1 MPAEGLPW
9 LPGPELL
16 TVEEILTVAEV
27 CVAHGVEK
35 IRLTGGE
42 PLLRRELL
50 EIISGLAKLSPRPE
64 ISLTSNGLGL
74 EKMASSLRDAGLN
87 RINISLDTLD
97 QERFLKLT
105 HRDRLADV
113 FSGIKAAE
121 AADFNPIKIN
131 AVLMRGI
138 NEDEAPKLLAWAL
151 ERGYQMRFIEQMPLD
166 PQHGWNRSEMLTADE
181 IIAKLELN
189 HVLTPLDDRGS
200 SPAELFLVDG
210 GPATV
215 GIIGSVTRPFCADCD
230 RIRLTSDGQIRN
242 CLFATSEADVRG
254 ILRSGLPVHVIEQ
267 QVAEVLFAEVRM
279 KKKGH
284 GIGDPEF
291 EQPKRPMSA
300 IGG

>member
-16 TVEEILTVAEV
+16 TVQEILTVAEV

-74 EKMASSLRDAGLN
+74 EKMAASLRDAGLN

-121 AADFNPIKIN
+121 EAGFTPIKIN

-166 PQHGWNRSEMLTADE
+166 PQHGWNRNEMLTADE
-181 IIAKLELN
+181 IIAKLELS
-189 HVLTPLDDRGS
+189 HVLTPLDERGS

-254 ILRSGLPVHVIEQ
+254 ILRSGLPIHVIEQ

-291 EQPKRPMSA
+291 QQPKRPMSA

>member
-16 TVEEILTVAEV
+16 TVQEILTVAEV
-27 CVAHGVEK
+27 CVAHGIEK

-74 EKMASSLRDAGLN
+74 EKMAASLRDAGLN

-121 AADFNPIKIN
+121 EAGFTPIKIN

-166 PQHGWNRSEMLTADE
+166 PQHGWNRNEMLTADE
-181 IIAKLELN
+181 IIAKLELS
-189 HVLTPLDDRGS
+189 HVLTPLDERGS

-254 ILRSGLPVHVIEQ
+254 ILRSGLPIHVIEQ

>member
-16 TVEEILTVAEV
+16 TVQEILTVAEV

-50 EIISGLAKLSPRPE
+50 EIISGLANLSPRPE

-74 EKMASSLRDAGLN
+74 EKMAASLRNAGLN

-121 AADFNPIKIN
+121 EAGFTPIKIN

-166 PQHGWNRSEMLTADE
+166 PQHGWNRNEMLTADE
-181 IIAKLELN
+181 IIAKLELS
-189 HVLTPLDDRGS
+189 HVLTPLDERGS

-254 ILRSGLPVHVIEQ
+254 ILRSGLPAHVIEQ

-291 EQPKRPMSA
+291 QQPKRPMSA

>member
-16 TVEEILTVAEV
+16 TVQEILTVAEV
-27 CVAHGVEK
+27 CVAHGIEK

-74 EKMASSLRDAGLN
+74 EKMAASLRDAGLN

-121 AADFNPIKIN
+121 EAGFTPIKIN

-166 PQHGWNRSEMLTADE
+166 PQHGWNRNEMLTADE
-181 IIAKLELN
+181 IIAKLELS
-189 HVLTPLDDRGS
+189 HVLTPLDERGS

-254 ILRSGLPVHVIEQ
+254 ILRSGLPAHVIEQ

>member
-16 TVEEILTVAEV
+16 TVQEILTVAEV
-27 CVAHGVEK
+27 CVAHGIEK

-74 EKMASSLRDAGLN
+74 EKMAASLRNAGLN

-121 AADFNPIKIN
+121 EAGFTPIKIN

-151 ERGYQMRFIEQMPLD
+151 KRGYQMRFIEQMPLD
-166 PQHGWNRSEMLTADE
+166 PQHEWNRNEMLTADE

-254 ILRSGLPVHVIEQ
+254 ILRSGLPAPVIEQ

>member
-27 CVAHGVEK
+27 CVTHGVEK

-74 EKMASSLRDAGLN
+74 EKMAASLRDAGLN

-121 AADFNPIKIN
+121 EAGFTPIKIN

-181 IIAKLELN
+181 IIAKLELS
-189 HVLTPLDDRGS
+189 HVLTPLDERGS

-254 ILRSGLPVHVIEQ
+254 ILRSGLPAHVIEQ

>member
-16 TVEEILTVAEV
+16 TVQEILTVAEV
-27 CVAHGVEK
+27 CVSHGVEK

-74 EKMASSLRDAGLN
+74 EKMAASLRDAGLN

-121 AADFNPIKIN
+121 AAGFTPIKIN

-166 PQHGWNRSEMLTADE
+166 PQHGWNRNEMLTADE
-181 IIAKLELN
+181 IIAKLELS
-189 HVLTPLDDRGS
+189 HVLTPLDERGS
-200 SPAELFLVDG
+200 SPAELFLVDD

-254 ILRSGLPVHVIEQ
+254 ILRSGLPAHVIEQ

>member
-16 TVEEILTVAEV
+16 TVQEILTVAEV
-27 CVAHGVEK
+27 CIAHGVEK

-74 EKMASSLRDAGLN
+74 EKMAASLRNAGLN

-121 AADFNPIKIN
+121 EAGFTPIKIN

-166 PQHGWNRSEMLTADE
+166 PQHGWNRNEMLTADE
-181 IIAKLELN
+181 IIAKLELS
-189 HVLTPLDDRGS
+189 HVLTPLDERGS

-254 ILRSGLPVHVIEQ
+254 ILRSGLPAHVIEQ

>member
-16 TVEEILTVAEV
+16 TVQEILTVAEV
-27 CVAHGVEK
+27 CVSHGVEK

-74 EKMASSLRDAGLN
+74 EKMAASLRDAGLN

-121 AADFNPIKIN
+121 AAGFTPIKIN

-166 PQHGWNRSEMLTADE
+166 PQHGWNRNEMLTADE
-181 IIAKLELN
+181 IIAKLELS
-189 HVLTPLDDRGS
+189 HVLTPLDERGS

-254 ILRSGLPVHVIEQ
+254 ILRSGLPAHVIEQ

>member
-16 TVEEILTVAEV
+16 TVQEILKVAEV

-50 EIISGLAKLSPRPE
+50 EIISGLATLSPRPE

-74 EKMASSLRDAGLN
+74 EKMAASLRDAGLN

-121 AADFNPIKIN
+121 AAGFTPIKIN

-166 PQHGWNRSEMLTADE
+166 PQHGWNRNEMLTADE
-181 IIAKLELN
+181 IIAKLELS
-189 HVLTPLDDRGS
+189 HVLTPLDERGS

-210 GPATV
+210 EMRRYQEEHRWRRRVSGP
-215 GIIGSVTRPFCADCD
+215 
-230 RIRLTSDGQIRN
+230 
-242 CLFATSEADVRG
+242 
-254 ILRSGLPVHVIEQ
+254 
-267 QVAEVLFAEVRM
+267 
-279 KKKGH
+279 
-284 GIGDPEF
+284 
-291 EQPKRPMSA
+291 
-300 IGG
+300 

>member
-16 TVEEILTVAEV
+16 TVQEILTVAEV
-27 CVAHGVEK
+27 CIAHGVEK

-74 EKMASSLRDAGLN
+74 EKMAASLRDAGLN

-121 AADFNPIKIN
+121 AAGFTPIKIN

-166 PQHGWNRSEMLTADE
+166 PQHGWNRNEMLTADE
-181 IIAKLELN
+181 IIAKLELS
-189 HVLTPLDDRGS
+189 HVLTPLDERGS

-254 ILRSGLPVHVIEQ
+254 ILRSGLPAHVIEQ

>member
-1 MPAEGLPW
+1 
-9 LPGPELL
+9 
-16 TVEEILTVAEV
+16 
-27 CVAHGVEK
+27 
-35 IRLTGGE
+35 
-42 PLLRRELL
+42 
-50 EIISGLAKLSPRPE
+50 
-64 ISLTSNGLGL
+64 
-74 EKMASSLRDAGLN
+74 
-87 RINISLDTLD
+87 
-97 QERFLKLT
+97 
-105 HRDRLADV
+105 LADV

-121 AADFNPIKIN
+121 AAGFTPIKIN

-166 PQHGWNRSEMLTADE
+166 PQHGWNRNEMLTADE
-181 IIAKLELN
+181 IIAKLELS
-189 HVLTPLDDRGS
+189 HVLTPLDERGS
-200 SPAELFLVDG
+200 SPAELFLVDD

-254 ILRSGLPVHVIEQ
+254 ILRSGLPAHVIEQ

>member
-16 TVEEILTVAEV
+16 TVQEILKVAEV

-50 EIISGLAKLSPRPE
+50 EIISGLANLSPRPE

-74 EKMASSLRDAGLN
+74 EKMAASLRNAGLN

-97 QERFLKLT
+97 QDRFLKLT
-105 HRDRLADV
+105 HRDRLVDV
-113 FSGIKAAE
+113 FSGIKAAQ
-121 AADFNPIKIN
+121 AAGFTPIKIN

-166 PQHGWNRSEMLTADE
+166 PQHGWNRNEM
-181 IIAKLELN
+181 
-189 HVLTPLDDRGS
+189 
-200 SPAELFLVDG
+200 
-210 GPATV
+210 
-215 GIIGSVTRPFCADCD
+215 
-230 RIRLTSDGQIRN
+230 
-242 CLFATSEADVRG
+242 
-254 ILRSGLPVHVIEQ
+254 
-267 QVAEVLFAEVRM
+267 
-279 KKKGH
+279 
-284 GIGDPEF
+284 
-291 EQPKRPMSA
+291 
-300 IGG
+300 

>member
-16 TVEEILTVAEV
+16 TVQEILTVAEV
-27 CVAHGVEK
+27 CIAHGVEK

-74 EKMASSLRDAGLN
+74 EKMAASLRDAGLN

-121 AADFNPIKIN
+121 EAGFTPIKIN

-166 PQHGWNRSEMLTADE
+166 PQHGWNRNEMLTADE
-181 IIAKLELN
+181 IIAKLELS
-189 HVLTPLDDRGS
+189 HVLTPLDERGS

-254 ILRSGLPVHVIEQ
+254 ILRSGLPAHVIEQ

>member
-16 TVEEILTVAEV
+16 TVQEILTVAEV

-50 EIISGLAKLSPRPE
+50 EIISGLANLSPRPE

-74 EKMASSLRDAGLN
+74 EKMAASLRNAGLN

-97 QERFLKLT
+97 QDRFLKLT
-105 HRDRLADV
+105 HRDRLVDV
-113 FSGIKAAE
+113 FSGIKAAQ
-121 AADFNPIKIN
+121 AAGFTPIKIN

-166 PQHGWNRSEMLTADE
+166 AGDAWTRKNLITAEE
-181 IIAKLELN
+181 IYQQLN
-189 HVLTPLDDRGS
+189 AEFELTPVEDRDRKSTRLNS
-200 SPAELFLVDG
+200 S
-210 GPATV
+210 
-215 GIIGSVTRPFCADCD
+215 
-230 RIRLTSDGQIRN
+230 
-242 CLFATSEADVRG
+242 
-254 ILRSGLPVHVIEQ
+254 H
-267 QVAEVLFAEVRM
+267 
-279 KKKGH
+279 
-284 GIGDPEF
+284 
-291 EQPKRPMSA
+291 
-300 IGG
+300 

>member
-16 TVEEILTVAEV
+16 TVQEILKVAEV
-27 CVAHGVEK
+27 CVEHGVEK

-50 EIISGLAKLSPRPE
+50 EIISGLANLSPRPE

-74 EKMASSLRDAGLN
+74 EKMAASLRDAGLN

-97 QERFLKLT
+97 QDRFLKLT

-121 AADFNPIKIN
+121 AAGFTPIKIN

-166 PQHGWNRSEMLTADE
+166 PQHGWNRNEMLTADE
-181 IIAKLELN
+181 IIAKLELS
-189 HVLTPLDDRGS
+189 HVLTPLDERGS

-254 ILRSGLPVHVIEQ
+254 ILRSGLPAHVIEQ